1 MDPILSQLSKAAVE
15 KAVPSSNS
23 STTGTGSSPFQ
34 QVLDAQNSS
43 DDMTSKLM
51 GLVDNTFGVSGN
63 NVNANALDASSVHV
77 EVSKVTEVEKTPGS
91 NQLFDMLQE
100 INKDQLQF
108 DNLKELISSG
118 RNFKP
123 QELTAMQIGVQHL
136 SLELELF
143 SKGLEQVNRTIQT
156 PINMQI
162 G

>member
-15 KAVPSSNS
+15 KAIPSSGGS
-23 STTGTGSSPFQ
+23 SATGGSSPFQ
-34 QVLDAQNSS
+34 QVLEAQGSS

-51 GLVDNTFGVSGN
+51 NMVDSTFGSSGN
-63 NVNANALDASSVHV
+63 GMNAVDASSVHV
-77 EVSKVTEVEKTPGS
+77 EVSKVTEVQKTPGS
-91 NQLFDMLQE
+91 NQLVDMLQE

-108 DNLKELISSG
+108 ENLKELITSG
-118 RNFKP
+118 KSFKP

>member
-1 MDPILSQLSKAAVE
+1 MDPILSQLSKNAVE
-15 KAVPSSNS
+15 KTVSSS
-23 STTGTGSSPFQ
+23 SGSSSPTSGNSPFQ
-34 QVLDAQNSS
+34 QVLDAQTSS

-51 GLVDNTFGVSGN
+51 GLVDNTFGT
-63 NVNANALDASSVHV
+63 NANNFNAVDASSVHV
-77 EVSKVTEVEKTPGS
+77 EVSKVSEVQKTPGS
-91 NQLFDMLQE
+91 NQVVDMLQE

-108 DNLKELISSG
+108 ENLKELISSG
-118 RNFKP
+118 RSFRP

>member
-1 MDPILSQLSKAAVE
+1 MDPILSQLSKSVVE
-15 KAVPSSNS
+15 KTVTSSGSSNPAN
-23 STTGTGSSPFQ
+23 GNSPFQ

-51 GLVDNTFGVSGN
+51 GIVDNTFGTSGN
-63 NVNANALDASSVHV
+63 NFNAVDASTVHV
-77 EVSKVTEVEKTPGS
+77 EVSKVSEVQKTPGS
-91 NQLFDMLQE
+91 NQVVDMLQE

-108 DNLKELISSG
+108 ENLKELISSG
-118 RNFKP
+118 RTFKP